1 MRVDYAHIIRGDR
14 KSQASTLICNKQE
27 PPETGQT
34 QKRTNYNVQE
44 WLLGVLGI
52 RLECRERRNEDSTY
66 LCGVNRRTLGKRK
79 DDV

>member
-1 MRVDYAHIIRGDR
+1 MRSMRVGYAHIIKGNRE
-14 KSQASTLICNKQE
+14 SQASTQE

-34 QKRTNYNVQE
+34 KKKTNYNVQE
-44 WLLGVLGI
+44 WVLGVLGI
-52 RLECRERRNEDSTY
+52 HLECRERRNEDSTY